1 MQGRWVRLLVAL
13 SVIAVVPGCLTFQPD
28 VRAPQRAAPPA
39 ARARPSRMSLPMP
52 PPAALALP
60 ISVALALP
68 QELASHRERSILIFG
83 ASGFLP
89 VGATLAQ
96 QLSAA
101 CAHVARRCD
110 TVRTAAEATGADLAI
125 EAQFESV
132 DVRSPPLPLM
142 NWEVRIELDFV
153 VRSPD
158 GRTLARERLA
168 GFGIGDALSGIT
180 TYDSGAVAVANAAAD
195 LTARFEQG
203 FATWP
208 GVASWLASRM
218 ERGR

>member
-39 ARARPSRMSLPMP
+39 A
-52 PPAALALP
+52 LALP
-60 ISVALALP
+60 ISVALVLP
-68 QELASHRERSILIFG
+68 EELVSHRERSILIFG